1 MPLTTTVIGA
11 WPKPDYLKLGDWFHT
26 GPDEVLKKGQDTF
39 TPIGNDDF
47 NNFFDENEEI
57 LNKALDEIVAKQ
69 LDLGID
75 IVNDGELPRET
86 YFLHF
91 VRQIKGMNA
100 DNLVDKTIR
109 NGACKLK
116 AVSITSKL
124 EAREEWAFKEFQQ
137 TVNSVKKWLEAN
149 KKADEVIENL
159 DEVARSR
166 VKYTLPGPMT
176 ILDCTKDE
184 FYGEDNV
191 RDLIDDLIKIINRE
205 ILSLAKHGCKN
216 IQLDEPV
223 LMRYPE
229 KALDYGVKDVI
240 KCFEGLPDDVISQ
253 VHLCCGYPTYCD
265 QDDYMKADKNLY
277 KTLAPL
283 LDNSGINQF
292 SIEDAEAENNLAELL
307 PLFKKSTVI
316 FGAITIA
323 RSKIEEFDVLKA
335 RIGEALK
342 YIDPERLVLAPDC
355 GLGFLD
361 ESKIL
366 AKLEVMTK
374 VAKEF

>member
-1 MPLTTTVIGA
+1 MGVSRMPLKTTVIGA
-11 WPKPDYLKLGDWFHT
+11 WPKPDYLKLGDWFQS
-26 GPDEVLKKGQDTF
+26 GQNSYV
-39 TPIGNDDF
+39 PICKEEYEKNLAA
-47 NNFFDENEEI
+47 NEEI
-57 LNKALDEIVAKQ
+57 LNKAIDEVVAKQ

-75 IVNDGELPRET
+75 IINDGELAREA

-91 VRQIKGMNA
+91 VRKIKGMNA

-109 NGACKLK
+109 NGACHLK
-116 AVSITSKL
+116 AVSVTSKL
-124 EAREEWAFKEFQQ
+124 ESTEEWAYKEWQK
-137 TVNSVKKWLEAN
+137 TVHSVKKWLQA
-149 KKADEVIENL
+149 KGDENIENL
-159 DEVARSR
+159 DEIAASR

-176 ILDCTKDE
+176 ILDCIKDQ
-184 FYGEDNV
+184 FYGDDKS
-191 RDLIDDLIKIINRE
+191 RDLIDDLIKVINLE
-205 ILSLAKHGCKN
+205 ILSLAKHGCKH

-229 KALDYGVKDVI
+229 KALEYGVTDVI
-240 KCFEGLPDDVISQ
+240 KCFEGLPDDVISA

-277 KTLAPL
+277 KSLAPL
-283 LDNSGINQF
+283 LDNSGIKQF
-292 SIEDAEAENNLAELL
+292 SIEDAEAQNNLEELL

-316 FGAITIA
+316 LGAIAIA
-323 RSKIEEFDVLKA
+323 RSKIEDFDELKG

-342 YIDPERLVLAPDC
+342 FIDPERLVLAPDC
-355 GLGFLD
+355 GLGFLE

-366 AKLEVMTK
+366 EKLETMTK